1 MTLSIYP
8 VSLCGSDLQKGN
20 PLKVYAEGEE
30 LCRLKMQA
38 EELVLSAMSDK
49 RLDGECFIEMLIE
62 KNGSYHD
69 RDEFWV
75 DVDLVEKKAKVANH
89 G

>member
-1 MTLSIYP
+1 MMNYLEELPIHRVKEIKYQMTLSIYP

-49 RLDGECFIEMLIE
+49 RLDGECFI
-62 KNGSYHD
+62 
-69 RDEFWV
+69 
-75 DVDLVEKKAKVANH
+75 
-89 G
+89 